1 VRKYHVQLII
11 KRSTGEIRSAPISLR
26 AAAACITLLLGFPV
40 LIGLGAKFSANA
52 EIRQLRTRHAMLEAE
67 NASYRSAANAF
78 TEQIRALESV
88 VNDLQLNS
96 DGARRVLTAQGVAAL
111 NRGRTIERHAARDFA
126 VESAVLLPALSTPQ
140 ETLDVLRNILQV
152 LGNRLPSIERIVRR
166 REALAAAA
174 PSIWPTQGWLTAPF
188 GVRNDPLTGNEGFHQ
203 GIDISTAE
211 GQPVYATADGV
222 VETAAY
228 SGDYG
233 NMVVLTHNFGLS
245 TRYGHLSRFAVA
257 TGADVKRGEVIG
269 YVGATGRATGS
280 HVHYEVLVNGTPIDP
295 LQILTAAIRS

>member
-1 VRKYHVQLII
+1 
-11 KRSTGEIRSAPISLR
+11 
-26 AAAACITLLLGFPV
+26 
-40 LIGLGAKFSANA
+40 
-52 EIRQLRTRHAMLEAE
+52 
-67 NASYRSAANAF
+67 
-78 TEQIRALESV
+78 
-88 VNDLQLNS
+88 
-96 DGARRVLTAQGVAAL
+96 
-111 NRGRTIERHAARDFA
+111 
-126 VESAVLLPALSTPQ
+126 
-140 ETLDVLRNILQV
+140 LRNILQV

-222 VETAAY
+222 VETASY

-257 TGADVKRGEVIG
+257 AGTDVKRGEVIG